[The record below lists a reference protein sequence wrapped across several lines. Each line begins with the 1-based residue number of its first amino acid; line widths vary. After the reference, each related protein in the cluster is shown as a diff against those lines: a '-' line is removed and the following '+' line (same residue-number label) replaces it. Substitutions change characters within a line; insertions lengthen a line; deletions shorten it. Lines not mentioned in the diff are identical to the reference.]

1 MERDIKISECYLR
14 LGEIGLENEN
24 YTGAIGDLLECQVLQ
39 KQHFDKL
46 DRRIAET
53 HYHLGSA
60 YSFEKRYNNAKEH
73 FEAARKV
80 IIDKID
86 KLTEEFDAESE
97 KETSDEKLMSEKTN
111 EIAQLKDILPDLNSK
126 LEDIECSIKNEKFDK
141 VQEHLDEKV
150 KTKLRFQADTLKSP
164 WDWLAL
170 SDSIVDWLRALS
182 SWYQFENPTQSSK
195 I

>member
-39 KQHFDKL
+39 KQHFEKL

-73 FEAARKV
+73 FESARNV
-80 IIDKID
+80 INDIICSQYQFVVN

-97 KETSDEKLMSEKTN
+97 KESSDEKKRARIESELSAYD
-111 EIAQLKDILPDLNSK
+111 IAQLKDIRSHLNSK
-126 LEDIECSIKNEKFDK
+126 LEDIECSIKNEKFNK
-141 VQEHLDEKV
+141 VQEHL
-150 KTKLRFQADTLKSP
+150 AG
-164 WDWLAL
+164 
-170 SDSIVDWLRALS
+170 
-182 SWYQFENPTQSSK
+182 
-195 I
+195 